1 MKTYRMPAMRTRLL
15 APVIVAGALVLTACG
30 GGSSDSGSTTPVDAD
45 VVVRAVDPLAWD
57 AATYTATAGEVT
69 IAAQNDSSQPHN
81 LHVLDASNTE
91 MGVALDIP
99 SRGDVETATVTL
111 AAGSYSLICT
121 IPGHTNMKATLNVS

>member
-1 MKTYRMPAMRTRLL
+1 MRFRLV
-15 APVIVAGALVLTACG
+15 APVLVAGALALTACG
-30 GGSSDSGSTTPVDAD
+30 GGDSGSESTTPVDAD

-69 IAAQNDSSQPHN
+69 IAVRNDSSQPHN
-81 LHVLDASNTE
+81 LHVLDAGNTE

-111 AAGSYSLICT
+111 AAGDYTFICT
-121 IPGHTNMKATLNVS
+121 IPGHTNMKSTLTVT